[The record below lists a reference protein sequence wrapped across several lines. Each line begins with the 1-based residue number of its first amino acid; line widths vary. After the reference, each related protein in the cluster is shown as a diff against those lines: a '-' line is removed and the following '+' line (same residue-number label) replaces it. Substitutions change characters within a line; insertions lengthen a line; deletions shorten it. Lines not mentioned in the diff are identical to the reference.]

1 MQMEAS
7 GEDVPPR
14 VELWNEYSVPE
25 INIPVVGFDGL
36 RGAHDQDA
44 RLLKVVFLNAIAA
57 LVTRLTALT
66 VAIVPQMIL
75 PPPTSPLGMS
85 PEPATSPPKCDVT
98 TSGGWLA
105 VHP

>member
-1 MQMEAS
+1 MEWQRGKHFCAMQMEAS
-7 GEDVPPR
+7 DEDVPPR

-66 VAIVPQMIL
+66 GAIVPQMM
-75 PPPTSPLGMS
+75 PPPTSPLGH
-85 PEPATSPPKCDVT
+85 EPGTGTGQQSAQV
-98 TSGGWLA
+98 
-105 VHP
+105 